1 MENQQEHKK
10 LPNTSFTFALPFGQR
25 FSIPLRAGDR
35 WFKACGIK
43 FAKLE

>member
-10 LPNTSFTFALPFGQR
+10 IPNTPFTY
-25 FSIPLRAGDR
+25 PLRAGDR